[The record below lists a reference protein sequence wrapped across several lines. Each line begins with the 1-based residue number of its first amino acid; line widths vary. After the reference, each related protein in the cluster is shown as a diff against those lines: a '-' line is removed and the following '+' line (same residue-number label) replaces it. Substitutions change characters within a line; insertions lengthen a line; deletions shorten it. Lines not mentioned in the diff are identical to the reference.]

1 MAALHRPD
9 RLYIIDLHVTSSMLA
24 SIVEMTQKSCRLL
37 EIIRITVEAHTRSY
51 ILDRN
56 AFLGG
61 SAPHLREIK
70 LDGFPLPFPEIRR
83 VLLST
88 NDLVDL
94 HLANIP
100 NFSPSD
106 LATGLS
112 TSVRLKR
119 LTVDFH
125 SLPSSLPPSTTHPP
139 RRTALPSLVSLNFHG
154 ASEYLEVFIA
164 RVELP
169 AICKFAIKLF
179 NDMLFEIP
187 KFSRFIPCLDALRS
201 PARAI
206 VEHSVDSVGVYF
218 GGEGRL
224 SNCFFKTS
232 CRQLDW
238 QLSFVTQIL
247 SQLSSLLSSV
257 HLLDIQSDELP
268 TGEEDVDSTQW
279 LELFQPFTH
288 VTEVHVWEKLVPGIV
303 QALAAEDMTA
313 EILPELTSLRLD
325 RYRSSPSVMK
335 AAGQFVATRKLSG
348 RTIFLSS
355 GDEAYEV
362 RHLLLPYYTLVN
374 FSLTGSRSGR
384 SRRPCRPRPS

>member
-1 MAALHRPD
+1 MVALRRPD
-9 RLYIIDLHVTSSMLA
+9 RLCEIDLHLTSSMFA
-24 SIVEMTQKSCRLL
+24 SIVEMTQKPCPLL
-37 EIIRITVEAHTRSY
+37 EIIRITVKARRSST
-51 ILDRN
+51 LEHN

-70 LDGFPLPFPEIRR
+70 LDGFPLPFPKIRR

-88 NDLVDL
+88 NNLVEL

-100 NFSPSD
+100 NNVYFSPSD
-106 LATGLS
+106 LVSGLS
-112 TSVRLKR
+112 TSDQLKW

-125 SLPSSLPPSTTHPP
+125 SPPFSPPPSMTRPPP
-139 RRTALPSLVSLNFHG
+139 RRNTLPSLVSLDFHG

-169 AICKFAIKLF
+169 ALRDIAIRLF

-187 KFSRFIPCLDALRS
+187 KSCRLIPCLNALRS
-201 PARAI
+201 PARTI
-206 VEHSVDSVGVYF
+206 VKHSVDSVGVYF
-218 GGEGRL
+218 DGEVRF
-224 SNCFFKTS
+224 SKTCFFKTS

-257 HLLDIQSDELP
+257 HLLDIQSEELP

-288 VTEVHVWEKLVPGIV
+288 VTEVHVREKLVPGIV

-313 EILPELTSLRLD
+313 EVLPELAWLRLD
-325 RYRSSPSVMK
+325 QYRSSPSVMK

-355 GDEAYEV
+355 GNEV
-362 RHLLLPYYTLVN
+362 SHFLLPY
-374 FSLTGSRSGR
+374 
-384 SRRPCRPRPS
+384 